1 MGEEIDLIPILLEKA
16 ETLMEEKS
24 ALSGQREHNIS
35 MAHVW
40 VGIAQTYALL
50 RIHEVLERAQDGK
63 N

>member
-40 VGIAQTYALL
+40 VGIA
-50 RIHEVLERAQDGK
+50 
-63 N
+63 